1 MIFQNYRKKRST
13 HAWLLLLISSTIYAS
28 LPDAAFRSKY
38 FFQDITRVEIGMED
52 ASDLEIFEFAKINDL
67 AIVTFDSDFADLG
80 TVRGFPPKIIWLR
93 TGNHTTKDLVRVMVL
108 NVVSITN
115 FLSSSEG
122 GVLKIQRNHF

>member
-1 MIFQNYRKKRST
+1 MLLFDQN
-13 HAWLLLLISSTIYAS
+13 ISSRILRELKSEFPGS
-28 LPDAAFRSKY
+28 LHV
-38 FFQDITRVEIGMED
+38 VEIGMED

-122 GVLKIQRNHF
+122 GVLEIQRNHF